1 MKFSKQEIVQEPDW
15 TKTVNKVND
24 LLPKGD
30 WAFRAVEAPPNHK
43 LPQEKDGVFEIV
55 DVSIH
60 SSFDTAWESRSWPTP
75 TPERWR
81 YEAWMLREFKRA
93 AYLYRNTLPAPA
105 DYLEWLALARHYEMP
120 SRLVDFTYTFYV
132 ASYFASS
139 HKRNETHGF
148 ILAINLKELKKKT
161 EANLPSWNFSPPKK
175 EDHDFHNPVIFR
187 EFAFEKKLEW
197 VAPVAPSRRNERLLN
212 QHGFFLCPGS
222 IAHSFEHNLH
232 ATLTPGNDLK
242 LICLHPNFR
251 TECIQALRQMNID
264 MRTLYPDLSG
274 FAQSLRDL
282 VHVDIDGTDVR
293 FEEELKRS
301 ISASP
306 WDSYQQ

>member
-1 MKFSKQEIVQEPDW
+1 MNFSKQEIVQEPDW

-24 LLPKGD
+24 LSAKRD
-30 WAFRAVEAPPNHK
+30 WAFRALEAPRK
-43 LPQEKDGVFEIV
+43 DKIQEQDAVIEQV
-55 DVSIH
+55 DVSLL
-60 SSFDTAWESRSWPTP
+60 SSFDMAWESRNWPTP
-75 TPERWR
+75 TPERWK

-93 AYLYRNTLPAPA
+93 AYLYRNPLPTPA
-105 DYLEWLALARHYEMP
+105 DYLEWMALARHYEMP
-120 SRLVDFTYTFYV
+120 ARLVDFTYTFYI

-139 HKRNETHGF
+139 FKPNDAYGF
-148 ILAINLKELKKKT
+148 ILAINLKQLKKKT
-161 EANLPSWNFSPPKK
+161 EAQLPKWGFSPSKK
-175 EDHDFHNPVIFR
+175 KDWDFHNPVIFM
-187 EFAFEKKLEW
+187 EFAFEKKPVW

-222 IAHSFEHNLH
+222 IASSFEDNLR

-282 VHVDIDGTDVR
+282 VHENIDGADRR
-293 FEEELKRS
+293 FEAELKRS

-306 WDSYQQ
+306 WDSYQR